1 MAKKIYYYVVKNRSA
16 STVLYTIPE
25 DNIRRRFTPGEE
37 KRISY
42 EELLHLSYQPGGREL
57 MASFLQI
64 KSEGVPKSFGIK
76 TEPEYYMDE
85 KQVINLLK
93 NGTLDQ
99 FLDCL
104 DFAPEGVIE
113 LIKKFSVSLPLDN
126 YEKRQALK
134 AKTGFDVDAAI
145 ANSGQEPSAQ
155 QEAAVQA
162 AVATPPAGRRTAAN
176 YDGNTEE
183 TSTTPR
189 RTTTNYKVITTG

>member
-1 MAKKIYYYVVKNRSA
+1 MSKKMYYYIVKNRSA
-16 STVLYTIPE
+16 SHVLYTIPE
-25 DNIRRRFTPGEE
+25 DNVRRRFTPGEE

-57 MASFLQI
+57 MANFLQI
-64 KSEGVPKSFGIK
+64 KSEGVPASLGIK

-85 KQVINLLK
+85 KQIINLLK

-113 LIKKFSVSLPLDN
+113 LIKKFAVSLPLDN

-134 AKTGFDVDAAI
+134 AKTGFDTDAAI

-155 QEAAVQA
+155 QEEAVKA
-162 AVATPPAGRRTAAN
+162 AVATPPSGRRTAAN
-176 YDGNTEE
+176 YDKTEKPAE
-183 TSTTPR
+183 TPR
-189 RTTTNYKVITTG
+189 RTATNYKVITTG